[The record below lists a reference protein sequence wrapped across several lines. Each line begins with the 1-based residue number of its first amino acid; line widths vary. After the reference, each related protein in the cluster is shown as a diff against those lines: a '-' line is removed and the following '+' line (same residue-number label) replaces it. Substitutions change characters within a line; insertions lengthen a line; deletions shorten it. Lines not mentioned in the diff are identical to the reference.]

1 MPVVPVFEHSR
12 GVLYCGDALTI
23 LRELPEASVHCCVT
37 SPPYWGLRDYGTA
50 KWEGGAADCDHKVQ
64 ELRRGLGLKDSPA
77 STRGGGIKAAEVGW
91 ITAREECPHCGAR
104 RMDQQLGL
112 ERTPEEFVTR
122 MVAIFQEVRR
132 VLRDD
137 GTLWLN
143 IGDSYSQGGN
153 GGHQTSDSF
162 HGHNKRE
169 GDRSRIPKVCPPGLK
184 PKDLVGIPWMLAFAL
199 RADGWWLRSE
209 IIWAKPNPMPESVTD
224 RPTKAHEQIFL
235 LAKSERYY
243 YDVNAIREPA
253 TLDRDPE
260 DRTPAFW
267 HQGTR
272 GHADPRYQRTNGKH
286 SATDPQAPGRRM
298 VENVARARAEG
309 GAHDSPFGHTR
320 NKRSVWSVATKGFP
334 GAHFATFPQALIR
347 PCILAGSPEGGTVLD
362 PFMGSGTTGLVS
374 KENGRSFIGIE
385 LSPEYCKLAKKRLR
399 QENFDFA
406 PGTANV
412 NAGSQ

>member
-104 RMDQQLGL
+104 RVDQQLGL

-143 IGDSYSQGGN
+143 IGDSYSQGAMEDIKLVIVSMG
-153 GGHQTSDSF
+153 TISE
-162 HGHNKRE
+162 KETARV
-169 GDRSRIPKVCPPGLK
+169 SRRC
-184 PKDLVGIPWMLAFAL
+184 A
-199 RADGWWLRSE
+199 
-209 IIWAKPNPMPESVTD
+209 
-224 RPTKAHEQIFL
+224 RPA
-235 LAKSERYY
+235 
-243 YDVNAIREPA
+243 
-253 TLDRDPE
+253 
-260 DRTPAFW
+260 
-267 HQGTR
+267 
-272 GHADPRYQRTNGKH
+272 
-286 SATDPQAPGRRM
+286 
-298 VENVARARAEG
+298 
-309 GAHDSPFGHTR
+309 
-320 NKRSVWSVATKGFP
+320 
-334 GAHFATFPQALIR
+334 
-347 PCILAGSPEGGTVLD
+347 
-362 PFMGSGTTGLVS
+362 
-374 KENGRSFIGIE
+374 
-385 LSPEYCKLAKKRLR
+385 
-399 QENFDFA
+399 
-406 PGTANV
+406 
-412 NAGSQ
+412 